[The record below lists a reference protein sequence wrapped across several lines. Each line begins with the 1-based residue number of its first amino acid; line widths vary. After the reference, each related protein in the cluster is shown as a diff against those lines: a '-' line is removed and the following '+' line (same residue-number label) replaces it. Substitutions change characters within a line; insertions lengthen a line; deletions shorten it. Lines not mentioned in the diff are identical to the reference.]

1 MHALLVKVTVN
12 DEQSALPALREQV
25 VPAISQVPGFVT
37 GYWTR
42 KGDSGVSL
50 VVFES
55 EDAATRAS
63 ERVGQAAPEGV
74 TIDDIEIRE
83 VVASA

>member
-25 VPAISQVPGFVT
+25 VPAISQVPGFAT

-63 ERVGQAAPEGV
+63 ERASEPGGSGRC
-74 TIDDIEIRE
+74 DD
-83 VVASA
+83 